1 MSSYCVHCEAWQREF
16 GPCMGAQNREDV
28 VVSRRETQYMLNY
41 FCLMIHFSFGCGV
54 FQDQSSS
61 CIRRHVV
68 YIKFVI
74 VGGNFGK
81 CHCLYLWYLVKYV
94 LLIKGSHGFVSASFK
109 YALHLTKWIL

>member
-1 MSSYCVHCEAWQREF
+1 MSSYYVHCEAWQQEF
-16 GPCMGAQNREDV
+16 GPRMGAQNTEDV
-28 VVSRRETQYMLNY
+28 VVSRRETRYMLYY

-81 CHCLYLWYLVKYV
+81 CHCLYL
-94 LLIKGSHGFVSASFK
+94 
-109 YALHLTKWIL
+109 